1 MSVDCLPTPC
11 INPLV
16 FLIKEVFGKVS
27 DGISV
32 AVSLNTVLEAGISV
46 TSSSNF
52 CCPDCDSPTGFYY
65 LGTGYRFEDLI
76 EITGLGNTLPY
87 GAPENQ
93 PIDVN
98 RKYRCCVNYQVA
110 LGNLRGGEYNEF
122 YNIDRYNSQFKPT
135 EEQIANNIS
144 FNKTPTCCSND
155 FAASVQEL
163 FTITGADNT
172 VLEAG
177 LIEASTFNGKS
188 GLGIM
193 LKFLKG
199 ISPALSKLE
208 LSAFFNILLING
220 IVVKCDGCNTTIMT
234 VEQYIIYLNSK
245 N

>member
-27 DGISV
+27 DGISLPI
-32 AVSLNTVLEAGISV
+32 SLNTVLDAGISI

-52 CCPDCDSPTGFYY
+52 CCPDCDSPTGFYF
-65 LGTGYRFEDLI
+65 LGTAYRFEDLI

-98 RKYRCCVNYQVA
+98 RRYRCCVNYQIA
-110 LGNLRGGEYNEF
+110 LGDFINESND
-122 YNIDRYNSQFKPT
+122 YYSIDRYNSQFKPT
-135 EEQIANNIS
+135 EEQVDDNIS
-144 FNKTPTCCSND
+144 FDKTPTCCSND

-163 FTITGADNT
+163 FTLTGADNT
-172 VLEAG
+172 VLEGG
-177 LIEASTFNGKS
+177 LVEASTFNGKS

-199 ISPALSKLE
+199 ISPALSKTE
-208 LSAFFNILLING
+208 LSAFFNILFLNG
-220 IVVKCDGCNTTIMT
+220 IIVKCDGCTTTIMT
-234 VEQYIIYLNSK
+234 VAQYIIYLNSK